1 MAGYVI
7 FYEILI
13 LSMLQ
18 KKRLNN
24 HYNEFI
30 IIIIIYILKIKK
42 LKNYIIK
49 KLNFL
54 TLDNKLIK
62 IS

>member
-7 FYEILI
+7 LFEILI

-30 IIIIIYILKIKK
+30 YLKLKIII
-42 LKNYIIK
+42 
-49 KLNFL
+49 F
-54 TLDNKLIK
+54 
-62 IS
+62 

>member
-7 FYEILI
+7 LYEILI
-13 LSMLQ
+13 LSMQQ

-30 IIIIIYILKIKK
+30 YLKFKVIIFLININL
-42 LKNYIIK
+42 
-49 KLNFL
+49 KLNFFCL
-54 TLDNKLIK
+54 FIYYYIYLL
-62 IS
+62 

>member
-42 LKNYIIK
+42 LKNYNILYKFYIF
-49 KLNFL
+49 NF
-54 TLDNKLIK
+54 K
-62 IS
+62 SFSR